1 MPSRCAMKG
10 LGEIRRSE
18 YLAWCSA
25 DERAASIE
33 KVDAGEVMLHQVQV
47 VNRSEDRDA
56 LLAKMMKQVDEFGL
70 PSDIEVLRGFVE
82 QQELRFL
89 GEAKCDLDALTFAAA
104 QFVEDAMAKL
114 EAVGKIESTIDGH
127 PILAHES
134 PKQAEVRGASLLDDL
149 LNMEFERN
157 IELL

>member
-1 MPSRCAMKG
+1 
-10 LGEIRRSE
+10 
-18 YLAWCSA
+18 
-25 DERAASIE
+25 
-33 KVDAGEVMLHQVQV
+33 MLHQVQV

-157 IELL
+157 IELLRNKSNQPGALSALNRVKGKAIEQDATGGRSKSAGRNS